1 MQTANG
7 QPPQPPQPP
16 AQLLPQAAPPA
27 PPADLDSICRSACRD
42 VPDLYADAVS
52 MRLALDGAA
61 HSLRRALVGRLCATL
76 GEDSVRHEDFLR
88 ALLPP
93 LRLEPLVF
101 SQRVVAW
108 RLALAAALGL
118 LLGLGLG
125 QGVCL
130 VAGLFAAQPYGNAL
144 TLATGVGCAAF
155 FVWGARELAVLRAQ
169 RPGDAR
175 APTGIVGRLARWLR
189 PWFLGPRGW
198 RGWLAVAVMAL
209 ARDMWL
215 GGASLDFLTRA
226 LLALYEQGYVLPLFA
241 NVFSLL
247 VWLYACTLAL
257 DTPPALPPDLV
268 VTQARLAARNWWEVA
283 AVAAERLL
291 GREAMD
297 AARLREGWQELGH
310 QLYSFAREL
319 APAQRDWLTERL
331 RGLGVDILDTSGPL
345 RWTASMAE
353 QFDPV
358 GLLREGDPCYVD
370 TPPLLENG
378 VLVRKGA
385 MRKVR

>member
-1 MQTANG
+1 MHATDD
-7 QPPQPPQPP
+7 QPPQPP
-16 AQLLPQAAPPA
+16 AQPLPQAAL
-27 PPADLDSICRSACRD
+27 PADLDNLCRAACRD
-42 VPDLYADAVS
+42 VPGLCADTAS
-52 MRLALDGAA
+52 MRLALDSAA
-61 HSLRRALVGRLCATL
+61 HSLRRALVGRLCAAL
-76 GEDSVRHEDFLR
+76 GEDSVRREDFLR

-101 SQRVVAW
+101 GQRVAVW
-108 RLALAAALGL
+108 RLTLAAALGL

-130 VAGLFAAQPYGNAL
+130 VTGLFAAQPYGNAL
-144 TLATGVGCAAF
+144 TLVTGVGCAAL
-155 FVWGARELAVLRAQ
+155 FVWGAQELAALRVRRSGGLRA
-169 RPGDAR
+169 PAGM
-175 APTGIVGRLARWLR
+175 VGRLVRWVC

-198 RGWLAVAVMAL
+198 RGWLVVAVMAL
-209 ARDMWL
+209 ARDIWL
-215 GGASLDFLTRA
+215 GGASLDFLTRVLFA
-226 LLALYEQGYVLPLFA
+226 LCEQGYVLPLFA
-241 NVFSLL
+241 NVFTLL
-247 VWLYACTLAL
+247 FWLYACTLAL
-257 DTPPALPPDLV
+257 DAPPALPLDLV
-268 VTQARLAARNWWEVA
+268 ATQARLAACNWWEVA

-291 GREAMD
+291 GREAME

-319 APAQRDWLTERL
+319 DPVQRDWLTERL
-331 RGLGVDILDTSGPL
+331 RGLGVDILDNAETL
-345 RWTASMAE
+345 RWTNAMAE